1 MPDTLDQ
8 ILRRTAALV
17 YQPEGRS
24 FSDAELKEFINA
36 AQQSTMLELAARGV
50 TSLRME
56 TTEYIPAGMT
66 VLSFDSIPSLPE
78 NLVSPIRLMEKFSG
92 AWLPMSMVKDH
103 LPQNAVPNERL
114 FWWDWRGSA
123 LRFVGSTATIEILID
138 YTARLEDFT
147 MPHEGVGLPD
157 LVNILSYKA
166 ASIAAISAAPQKVS
180 FFEREAALD
189 LEKLI
194 GIDVRANQSRPVR
207 RRRRRAGIPRWRY

>member
-66 VLSFDSIPSLPE
+66 ALSYDSIPSLPE
-78 NLVSPIRLMEKFSG
+78 NLETPLRLSEMTAGIWAPLVF
-92 AWLPMSMVKDH
+92 VKDH
-103 LPQNAVPNERL
+103 LPRNAVPGARL
-114 FWWDWRGSA
+114 LWWDWRGNA
-123 LRFVGSTATIEILID
+123 IHFVGSVNTVQVLID
-138 YTARLEDFT
+138 YTARLVDFT
-147 MPHEGVGLPD
+147 MPRESVGLPD
-157 LVNILSYKA
+157 LVNILAYKA
-166 ASIAAISAAPQKVS
+166 AAIACVLVAPQRVP
-180 FFEREAALD
+180 FYEHEAAMD
-189 LEKLI
+189 LEKLVS
-194 GIDVRANQSRPVR
+194 IDVRLNQARPIR
-207 RRRRRAGIPRWRY
+207 RIRGRAGNQRWRY